1 MKIIQSF
8 VIFAVCAVIG
18 FTAYQAG
25 QKDGLKQGRF
35 EGFAAGIEYREK
47 DVIRQCDSRL
57 PLHVGDRA
65 FACVR
70 LK

>member
-25 QKDGLKQGRF
+25 QKSGRA
-35 EGFAAGIEYREK
+35 EGFTAGVEYREK
-47 DVIRQCDSRL
+47 DVVRQCDSNF

-65 FACVR
+65 FTCVR